1 MSSELSQQY
10 NINILERPE
19 ENFLMLCEIC
29 FVKYQISL
37 FYFVYLTGRVR
48 PPPPVYGTSP
58 WTKDSSYSILTQI
71 RVSENY

>member
-37 FYFVYLTGRVR
+37 FYFVYLTGRV
-48 PPPPVYGTSP
+48 PPPPFMAHHHGQRIVVTLY
-58 WTKDSSYSILTQI
+58 
-71 RVSENY
+71 

>member
-37 FYFVYLTGRVR
+37 FCLVYLTGRVS
-48 PPPPVYGTSP
+48 PPLPCLWHITMDKG
-58 WTKDSSYSILTQI
+58 
-71 RVSENY
+71 